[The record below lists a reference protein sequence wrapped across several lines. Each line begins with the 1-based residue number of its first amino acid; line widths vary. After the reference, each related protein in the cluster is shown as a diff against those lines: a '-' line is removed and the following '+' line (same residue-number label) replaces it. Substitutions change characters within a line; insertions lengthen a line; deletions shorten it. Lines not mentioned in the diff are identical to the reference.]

1 MRGAVAERKATGET
15 QENASEALNEKGKAL
30 QALLTET
37 FKELPVE
44 VGTCLDLVSVQV
56 PREHIVA
63 FCHKAKED
71 ADLAFKALLCLSVV
85 DYEDRLQVVYH
96 LLSLEHEHKMVVKVD
111 APSDDPRVPSVASVW
126 RGADWY
132 EREGAELFGVV
143 FEGHPDPRPL
153 LLWEG
158 FEGYPLRKSYPFH
171 DYQEW

>member
-1 MRGAVAERKATGET
+1 VAERKPAQEEEGQDTG
-15 QENASEALNEKGKAL
+15 ALDEKGKAL
-30 QALLTET
+30 QSVVIEV
-37 FKELPVE
+37 FKDLSVE
-44 VGTCLDLVSVQV
+44 VGTSLDLVSVEV

-63 FCHKAKED
+63 FCQKAKEEPRLD
-71 ADLAFKALLCLSVV
+71 FKALLCLSVV

-111 APSDDPRVPSVASVW
+111 TPSDEPRVASVVSVW

-158 FEGYPLRKSYPFH
+158 FEGYPLRKDYPFH